1 MNIGEAA
8 KASGVSAKMIRYYES
23 VGLIPPIHR
32 TESGYRAYSE
42 SDVHMLRFIR
52 RARDLGFAVAE
63 IHDLLDLWRDRSRKS
78 ADVKRV
84 ALQHIQD
91 LQRRIQELQQM
102 SDTLQALTAC
112 CAGDERPDCPILQGL
127 ETADLSPPR
136 RGGRCGPGPN
146 HLLPAR
152 PLAAHHRH
160 APPKKA
166 MACAMAFGTRVAWV
180 RRCRQPPRGGAAR
193 LLHLRGVARLFQ
205 RRHHSGLRGR
215 GLHLHRVGGDVH
227 RHLRGGIHGLDRLG
241 HAAGAAAAGHAVDVK
256 LHGSTPCV

>member
-84 ALQHIQD
+84 AMQHIQD

-127 ETADLSPPR
+127 ETADLSAPGADDGTAPAQTTCCPP
-136 RGGRCGPGPN
+136 
-146 HLLPAR
+146 
-152 PLAAHHRH
+152 
-160 APPKKA
+160 
-166 MACAMAFGTRVAWV
+166 V
-180 RRCRQPPRGGAAR
+180 R
-193 LLHLRGVARLFQ
+193 
-205 RRHHSGLRGR
+205 
-215 GLHLHRVGGDVH
+215 
-227 RHLRGGIHGLDRLG
+227 
-241 HAAGAAAAGHAVDVK
+241 
-256 LHGSTPCV
+256 

>member
-32 TESGYRAYSE
+32 TESGYRAYSG

-84 ALQHIQD
+84 AMQHIQD

-127 ETADLSPPR
+127 ETADLPA
-136 RGGRCGPGPN
+136 PGAEDGAAPTQAPCCP
-146 HLLPAR
+146 PAR
-152 PLAAHHRH
+152 
-160 APPKKA
+160 
-166 MACAMAFGTRVAWV
+166 
-180 RRCRQPPRGGAAR
+180 
-193 LLHLRGVARLFQ
+193 
-205 RRHHSGLRGR
+205 
-215 GLHLHRVGGDVH
+215 
-227 RHLRGGIHGLDRLG
+227 
-241 HAAGAAAAGHAVDVK
+241 
-256 LHGSTPCV
+256 